1 MSVLASNVND
11 AAMECPQIAL
21 QVARGHQLKCFSCF
35 NIFDHN
41 IWIFLITNIWIF
53 KICFPCLHKEALTH
67 KIALHEWIIC
77 QQPHREEYFNQ
88 CLMFLFI
95 KWKYIAPLIL
105 FFSVDRGLDAQVRSD
120 RGRVIL
126 RKGEQRLNLRAIQR
140 PLVKSVDSFV
150 KSFFSDHYGDRLENA
165 LAPISCPSSPSPKI
179 PHSFLF
185 S

>member
-35 NIFDHN
+35 NIFYHN

-77 QQPHREEYFNQ
+77 QQPHREEYFHQ
-88 CLMFLFI
+88 SMFNVSFHKVKI
-95 KWKYIAPLIL
+95 HRPSNSL
-105 FFSVDRGLDAQVRSD
+105 FFSRPRTRCTSTVRSGTSYLAQRRTKTQPTSD
-120 RGRVIL
+120 STTPRKISWLL
-126 RKGEQRLNLRAIQR
+126 REIA
-140 PLVKSVDSFV
+140 
-150 KSFFSDHYGDRLENA
+150 FFGSLWRQARICLGSHLMS
-165 LAPISCPSSPSPKI
+165 II
-179 PHSFLF
+179 TF